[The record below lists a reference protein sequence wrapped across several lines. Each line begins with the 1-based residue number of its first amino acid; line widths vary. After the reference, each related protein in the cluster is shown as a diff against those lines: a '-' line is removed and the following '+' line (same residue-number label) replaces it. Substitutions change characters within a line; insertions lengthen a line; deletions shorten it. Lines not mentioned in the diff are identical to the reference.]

1 MRGLKRFVAGWLG
14 LLCLCTMAHAD
25 APLRV
30 GFGSNKPPYVF
41 EAERA
46 GLDVDLVVAAARRAG
61 YEVRPY
67 FAPFER
73 LRVMFAAGQLDAVA
87 TTNPQSGERGFYSE
101 TYILYHNAAV
111 ALASHHY
118 VLKTPADLAEHSVS
132 AFQRARALLGEEFAS
147 MAARNPRY
155 REEPQQVV
163 RNLLLLSGRVE
174 VVVGDRRI
182 INYFMRDVPR
192 QVDVTQ
198 PLTWYELFPPTPYQV
213 VFAQTAQRDRF
224 NAGLAALRQSGEYA
238 QIEQR
243 YSSY

>member
-1 MRGLKRFVAGWLG
+1 MA
-14 LLCLCTMAHAD
+14 LLCLCAMAQAGT
-25 APLRV
+25 PLRV

-46 GLDVDLVVAAARRAG
+46 GLDVDIVAAAARRAG
-61 YEVRPY
+61 YDVQPY

-87 TTNPQSGERGFYSE
+87 TTIPRSGERGFYSD
-101 TYILYHNAAV
+101 TYIEYHNAAV
-111 ALASHHY
+111 ALATHQF
-118 VLKTPADLAEHSVS
+118 VLKAPADLAAHSVS
-132 AFQRARALLGEEFAS
+132 AFQRAHVLLGDEFAR

-163 RNLLLLSGRVE
+163 RNLLLLSGRVD
-174 VVVGDRRI
+174 VVVGDKRI
-182 INYFMRDVPR
+182 INYFMRDVPK

-198 PLTWYELFPPTPYQV
+198 TLTWYELFPPTPYQV
-213 VFAQTAQRDRF
+213 VFAQATQRDRF
-224 NAGLAALRQSGEYA
+224 NAGLTAIRQNGEYA
-238 QIEQR
+238 KIEQH